1 MKDQIN
7 NIHEI
12 IKKARDLKKKKK
24 STSAS
29 FFRPKPL
36 SVGITT
42 NCLKNL
48 KWWENQTT

>member
-12 IKKARDLKKKKK
+12 IKKARDLKKKK

-42 NCLKNL
+42 NCLKN
-48 KWWENQTT
+48 